1 MPPSYKNPPRNKF
14 AALDDRRGLV
24 SCLPGKGVGGRRSR
38 SFCTEYNRHTALQCL
53 FLYLC
58 ICVFVC
64 LYFVQNTTGVHA
76 LQTCNVFGGLTPSFN
91 TVPVSALVVALHSEC
106 LPQNLNYS

>member
-1 MPPSYKNPPRNKF
+1 MLTRQRCGRKAVPLILHRIQPAHCATMS
-14 AALDDRRGLV
+14 V
-24 SCLPGKGVGGRRSR
+24 SV
-38 SFCTEYNRHTALQCL
+38 FV
-53 FLYLC
+53 YLC

-76 LQTCNVFGGLTPSFN
+76 LQTCNVFGGLTPNFN

-106 LPQNLNYS
+106 LPQNLDYS

>member
-1 MPPSYKNPPRNKF
+1 MWEE
-14 AALDDRRGLV
+14 
-24 SCLPGKGVGGRRSR
+24 GGPAHSAQNTTGTLRYNVC
-38 SFCTEYNRHTALQCL
+38 FCISV
-53 FLYLC
+53 FVYLC